1 MYLLEYE
8 KIRRNHVQHWAETLE
23 AGDRCKATIRHKTDG
38 SKNRHNVDIV
48 VIENLLS
55 ERRIINYFNEI
66 TESIPY
72 NELTKV

>member
-1 MYLLEYE
+1 MDLLGYD
-8 KIRRNHVQHWAETLE
+8 KIRRSHVQHWAERLE

-48 VIENLLS
+48 VIDNLLS
-55 ERRIINYFNEI
+55 ERRIIGYFDEI

-72 NELTKV
+72 NELTKS

>member
-1 MYLLEYE
+1 MDLLEYE
-8 KIRRNHVQHWAETLE
+8 NIRKNHVQHWAEKLE

-48 VIENLLS
+48 VIENLFS
-55 ERRIINYFNEI
+55 ERRIIGYFDET
-66 TESIPY
+66 TEVIPY

>member
-55 ERRIINYFNEI
+55 ERRIIGYFDEI